1 MQLISR
7 TYRLMCTSKAT
18 PVSRSRGW
26 CSMRTIVSMKVTL
39 IRRRTAN
46 TDEMRDMQRFIS
58 TDLSNHL
65 FLAVCAQAR
74 FFVVT
79 VGKRWCLHVDTVTS
93 LQSEDTRCS
102 DSPVSMVCANIS
114 SPSSWA
120 GGSSDASG
128 GSFRHSWASCM
139 LEVMLDDQPWE
150 SQPPPECKQNHM
162 GYGDYC
168 TLELLCTWFII
179 EDSTLLY

>member
-65 FLAVCAQAR
+65 FLAVCVQAG

-79 VGKRWCLHVDTVTS
+79 VGKRWCLHVDAVTS